1 MVLIREAVIALGYG
15 VHVWRVEK
23 EQGLFRVPVLDAI
36 TEIETVDV
44 DVHHSLANES
54 DFFPDRRP
62 SAAASSGAATIKS
75 PSFSGVANKPAG
87 DAEARSDSR
96 LNTVDVRT
104 AKRIL
109 ELTAP
114 SLVQFATVQ

>member
-1 MVLIREAVIALGYG
+1 MVLIGETVVSFGYG
-15 VHVWRVEK
+15 VQVRRVQEK
-23 EQGLFRVPVLDAI
+23 QGLFGVPVLDAVP
-36 TEIETVDV
+36 EVQAVDV
-44 DVHHSLANES
+44 DVNHSLADES
-54 DFFPDRRP
+54 DFFPDGNP

-75 PSFSGVANKPAG
+75 PSFGGIPNKAAG
-87 DAEARSDSR
+87 DGEARSDSC

>member
-1 MVLIREAVIALGYG
+1 M
-15 VHVWRVEK
+15 
-23 EQGLFRVPVLDAI
+23 
-36 TEIETVDV
+36 
-44 DVHHSLANES
+44 HHSLADEG
-54 DFFPDRRP
+54 DFFPDRGP
-62 SAAASSGAATIKS
+62 SAAASSGAATIKR
-75 PSFSGVANKPAG
+75 PSFSGIAHKPAG

>member
-1 MVLIREAVIALGYG
+1 M
-15 VHVWRVEK
+15 
-23 EQGLFRVPVLDAI
+23 
-36 TEIETVDV
+36 
-44 DVHHSLANES
+44 HHSLADES
-54 DFFPDRRP
+54 DFFPDGGP
-62 SAAASSGAATIKS
+62 SAAASSGAGTIKS
-75 PSFSGVANKPAG
+75 PSFSGIPNKAAG

-96 LNTVDVRT
+96 LNTVDVST